1 MAEAKKPAKA
11 ATTET
16 FSARETPNFPAF
28 PHFPKFEIPQFEAP
42 AAYRELAEKSVAQ
55 AKQNYERVK
64 AAAEEATELCETTFA
79 TANKGMS
86 EYNLHILEAMRAN
99 VNAHFDFMASLFGV
113 KSPSEMVELSSA
125 HARKTFETVSE
136 QGKQLASLAQK
147 VSNDTAEPIKA
158 GFNKALRLVA

>member
-11 ATTET
+11 ATTEAFT
-16 FSARETPNFPAF
+16 ARETPKFPAF
-28 PHFPKFEIPQFEAP
+28 PQFPKFDFPQFEAP
-42 AAYRELAEKSVAQ
+42 AAYRELAEKSLAQ

-79 TANKGMS
+79 TANKGVS
-86 EYNLHILEAMRAN
+86 EYNLQILEAMRAN
-99 VNAHFDFMASLFGV
+99 VNAHFDFMASLFGA